1 MRRLKEIQ
9 DFLSDVP
16 GPSPW
21 YLAAMG
27 PNIEGYK
34 TDWLDGEKFT
44 KLKRTGKQN
53 KSFTGKTVLL
63 INDRPRLILDFQCY
77 VQKMEDNNLLIW
89 YEQTDDKT
97 AENLEIRILLIDLN
111 KLEDIDSPD
120 NIAEKLNQNNKVGFI
135 GQVISEFSI
144 DKNLDF
150 GIHDIEV
157 PNDLKEID
165 EFLIFAKSVSNG
177 QESNYWDKMS
187 LALYIVNFKEHK
199 VEIVPQDWFNN
210 GNFDF
215 MYQWPTRVK
224 REPKT
229 NRIFG
234 DGFRIG
240 GFKLT
245 KNNRQI
251 KKWYN

>member
-1 MRRLKEIQ
+1 
-9 DFLSDVP
+9 
-16 GPSPW
+16 
-21 YLAAMG
+21 
-27 PNIEGYK
+27 
-34 TDWLDGEKFT
+34 
-44 KLKRTGKQN
+44 
-53 KSFTGKTVLL
+53 TGKTVLL

-157 PNDLKEID
+157 PNDLTE
-165 EFLIFAKSVSNG
+165 
-177 QESNYWDKMS
+177 
-187 LALYIVNFKEHK
+187 
-199 VEIVPQDWFNN
+199 
-210 GNFDF
+210 
-215 MYQWPTRVK
+215 
-224 REPKT
+224 
-229 NRIFG
+229 
-234 DGFRIG
+234 
-240 GFKLT
+240 
-245 KNNRQI
+245 
-251 KKWYN
+251 